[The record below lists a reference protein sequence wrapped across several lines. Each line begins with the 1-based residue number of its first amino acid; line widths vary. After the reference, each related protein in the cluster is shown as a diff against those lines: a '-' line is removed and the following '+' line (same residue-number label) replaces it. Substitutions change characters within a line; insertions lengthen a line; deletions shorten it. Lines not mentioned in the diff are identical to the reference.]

1 MNIQCSNLTL
11 RPGAQ
16 GLKRVGVDDENARL
30 LVVFEAPVS
39 LPQQSYLL
47 RPQSYTLTGGQR
59 LFPRILR
66 AELQTPGSPPERRR
80 SNDSPDAGWSG
91 RFLYLHTD
99 GERPGYRS
107 VFHQRQTAVQAG
119 LRFPVRL
126 SNSNRAA
133 SPGPEVSVVVDYLAK
148 DYSSFRQALLDFIPT
163 RLPAWTERS
172 EADIGMMLL
181 ELFASTADNLSYL
194 QDRVANEAFLTTA
207 TQRRSVAGHL
217 ALLGYQMDQ
226 GASAYTWLQFQ
237 VQGDGA
243 HTLPANFKVSNDA
256 ASDSDS
262 VIVFET
268 FGDATLNSEQNS
280 MRLFDWGNAGC
291 FLPSTALS
299 ATLAGK
305 FESLNAGDFLLFDD
319 HHGHRD
325 IVRLSAAPQV
335 VSVTPRD
342 LSTGR
347 ITPARLSTELLR
359 DDRNVVRG
367 NTPAELLPRREHHH
381 CLRQPGFRDP
391 WRDSAAGDVV
401 LCERSK

>member
-1 MNIQCSNLTL
+1 MARLRPITSHHFQHFQHSSTALNSWLLNSEFWLLPMNLQCRNLTL

-59 LFPRILR
+59 LFPRILK
-66 AELQTPGSPPERRR
+66 AELQSPGSPPGGDDPVILLTLDGLGDFSIYTLTVSGPDIDPFFTSAKLQFRLAC
-80 SNDSPDAGWSG
+80 DS
-91 RFLYLHTD
+91 RFDCRT
-99 GERPGYRS
+99 P
-107 VFHQRQTAVQAG
+107 
-119 LRFPVRL
+119 
-126 SNSNRAA
+126 AA
-133 SPGPEVSVVVDYLAK
+133 PPSPTSEISVVVDYLAK

-237 VQGDGA
+237 FQGDGA

-268 FGDATLNSEQNS
+268 FG
-280 MRLFDWGNAGC
+280 R
-291 FLPSTALS
+291 
-299 ATLAGK
+299 
-305 FESLNAGDFLLFDD
+305 
-319 HHGHRD
+319 
-325 IVRLSAAPQV
+325 
-335 VSVTPRD
+335 RD
-342 LSTGR
+342 L
-347 ITPARLSTELLR
+347 A
-359 DDRNVVRG
+359 
-367 NTPAELLPRREHHH
+367 
-381 CLRQPGFRDP
+381 Q
-391 WRDSAAGDVV
+391 
-401 LCERSK
+401 